1 MGKSTKAASKL
12 IKFGGIHM
20 SFLQDVLNIVIKYY
34 PQLLKGVGNT
44 MLLALTG
51 TVAGLVIGLLT
62 GVIRTAPMSKTRCFA
77 CFIKFSMQSLRFML
91 RFSAALR

>member
-1 MGKSTKAASKL
+1 
-12 IKFGGIHM
+12 M

-51 TVAGLVIGLLT
+51 TVAGLVIGLFLA
-62 GVIRTAPMSKTRCFA
+62 IICNIYFSHKNKTKGKAFPLVPYLSIGFMA
-77 CFIKFSMQSLRFML
+77 MYFI
-91 RFSAALR
+91 

>member
-51 TVAGLVIGLLT
+51 TVAGLVIVLALVINVISELLNT
-62 GVIRTAPMSKTRCFA
+62 LKTLFN
-77 CFIKFSMQSLRFML
+77 LY
-91 RFSAALR
+91 